1 MLSLLLL
8 FVLGA
13 NGRRTDYP
21 PEILGNQ
28 IKSLPGLNQST
39 FNKYTMFGSYI
50 DGKYALS
57 ITFYGSFMHNVNTKV
72 NFNIM

>member
-1 MLSLLLL
+1 MLSLLLS

-28 IKSLPGLNQST
+28 IKSLPGLDDNT
-39 FNKYTMFGSYI
+39 FNKYTMFSGYI
-50 DGKYALS
+50 DGKS
-57 ITFYGSFMHNVNTKV
+57 FFIPNYGSFS
-72 NFNIM
+72 I